1 MWIIMEAKVKPQ
13 VIYSHV
19 IIKPEKAL
27 RILGGVLL
35 SEASLVAQQ

>member
-1 MWIIMEAKVKPQ
+1 MEAKVKPQ
-13 VIYSHV
+13 VIYSQV

-27 RILGGVLL
+27 RLWGEGRGTVLL